1 MEGVFFDLDKT
12 VIARASMLALGAR
25 FFQEGLITRRTI
37 LRSLWAQAI
46 YRYLGANEK
55 RLKRLEQAVLALTQG
70 WEQSVVLRI
79 SSEAIGEIIT
89 PLIYREAMDLIDL
102 HHLAGRKVYLVSASP
117 EEIVGPLANFLG
129 VDGYIGSRSKVD
141 EEGRYTGELD
151 FYAYGP
157 YKVAAIRQLAA
168 EEQID
173 LSRSYAYSDSYTDL
187 PMLELV
193 GHPVAVN
200 PDRVLARI
208 AKERGWEIAEFVQ
221 TTKVSRPYLMRT
233 LRNGLIA
240 LALLVGGSAP
250 LWVRMLRPRQPH
262 TSSSPRAAG

>member
-1 MEGVFFDLDKT
+1 MEGAFFDLDKT

-55 RLKRLEQAVLALTQG
+55 RLQRLQEAVLALTQG
-70 WEQSVVLRI
+70 WEQSTVVRI

-102 HHLAGRKVYLVSASP
+102 HHLAGRKVFLVSASP
-117 EEIVGPLANFLG
+117 VEVVGPLASMLG
-129 VDGYIGSRSKVD
+129 VDGFIGSRSRVD
-141 EEGRYTGELD
+141 SEGRYTGELD

-157 YKVAAIRQLAA
+157 YKVEAIRDVAA
-168 EEQID
+168 QEGID
-173 LSRSYAYSDSYTDL
+173 LAESYAYSDSYTDL

-208 AKERGWEIAEFVQ
+208 AKERGWEIAEFAE
-221 TTKVSRPYLMRT
+221 TTKVSRPYMLRT
-233 LRNGLIA
+233 ARNGLIM
-240 LALLVGGSAP
+240 LALVLGSSAP
-250 LWVRMLRPRQPH
+250 LWLRMLRPRH
-262 TSSSPRAAG
+262 DRAAVDC